1 MLNPTVGRD
10 SSTLPTMYSDKS
22 DGKKGYANNE
32 LLGIA
37 QAFDESIRTLN
48 PNSLTT
54 YDIKH
59 FYVGMVTE
67 LGTQGNVWN
76 GIIDNQNI
84 TVNTIDNERQ
94 NVMGVSTEEELSNM
108 IKYQQCYNASSRY
121 ITTVA
126 QMLEYLIER
135 LGG

>member
-1 MLNPTVGRD
+1 M
-10 SSTLPTMYSDKS
+10 
-22 DGKKGYANNE
+22 
-32 LLGIA
+32 
-37 QAFDESIRTLN
+37 
-48 PNSLTT
+48 TT

-126 QMLEYLIER
+126 EMLEYLIER

>member
-1 MLNPTVGRD
+1 M
-10 SSTLPTMYSDKS
+10 
-22 DGKKGYANNE
+22 
-32 LLGIA
+32 
-37 QAFDESIRTLN
+37 F
-48 PNSLTT
+48 
-54 YDIKH
+54 
-59 FYVGMVTE
+59 
-67 LGTQGNVWN
+67 